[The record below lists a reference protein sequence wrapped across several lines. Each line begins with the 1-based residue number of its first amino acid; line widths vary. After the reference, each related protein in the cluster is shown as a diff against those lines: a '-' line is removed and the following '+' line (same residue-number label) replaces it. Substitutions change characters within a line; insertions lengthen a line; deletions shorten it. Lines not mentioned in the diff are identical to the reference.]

1 MPQRKLS
8 KRADGRYKVN
18 YGSKQFYGRTKAED
32 EKKRDAYIAFERVGL
47 NNDLAEVSFRD
58 YALNWVRI
66 YRAEC
71 GTPQQRQYASMMA
84 FVADQLKAKRMKDIT
99 VTDLQAIVNRLSVY
113 STSYVGK
120 FMTTLRGVFATA
132 AAEGAVLR
140 NPMGL
145 VKRPRC
151 KKTEGHRALL
161 PWERELIAST
171 WREHDFGLVAMVMLY
186 AGLCRGE
193 VLFLDVDRDV
203 DFERKT
209 LTVNGAVTFTQGN
222 QPMKSEG
229 KTANAHRTILL
240 VRPLAD
246 ALRGHHGLLCTKAD
260 GTLMSQSAFDRKYQS
275 YITFLETKLNG
286 CSRRWYGKTREHKA
300 LLAEGKELPP
310 WREVTIR
317 CHDFRVDF
325 CTRCYDARIPIK
337 TLQSWMGH
345 ASTQM
350 IMEIYSKLTKEAEEK
365 DAARFAAFM
374 EKGYEP
380 EEAFPKRDNLSG
392 G

>member
-145 VKRPRC
+145 VKRPR
-151 KKTEGHRALL
+151 
-161 PWERELIAST
+161 
-171 WREHDFGLVAMVMLY
+171 
-186 AGLCRGE
+186 
-193 VLFLDVDRDV
+193 
-203 DFERKT
+203 
-209 LTVNGAVTFTQGN
+209 
-222 QPMKSEG
+222 
-229 KTANAHRTILL
+229 
-240 VRPLAD
+240 
-246 ALRGHHGLLCTKAD
+246 
-260 GTLMSQSAFDRKYQS
+260 
-275 YITFLETKLNG
+275 
-286 CSRRWYGKTREHKA
+286 
-300 LLAEGKELPP
+300 
-310 WREVTIR
+310 
-317 CHDFRVDF
+317 
-325 CTRCYDARIPIK
+325 
-337 TLQSWMGH
+337 
-345 ASTQM
+345 
-350 IMEIYSKLTKEAEEK
+350 
-365 DAARFAAFM
+365 
-374 EKGYEP
+374 
-380 EEAFPKRDNLSG
+380 
-392 G
+392 